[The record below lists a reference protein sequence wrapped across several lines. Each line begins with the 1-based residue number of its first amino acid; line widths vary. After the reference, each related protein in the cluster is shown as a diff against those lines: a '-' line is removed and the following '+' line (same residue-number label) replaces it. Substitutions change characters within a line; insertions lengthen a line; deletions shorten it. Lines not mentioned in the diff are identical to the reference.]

1 MIISFI
7 KKNLLTLLIGAII
20 GFAIAGSSIYSTM
33 SIAHNRSKKKA
44 TIAHEKQIAE
54 IIASHERILI
64 EKNILISEC
73 IQIDKRSYTNNNEFN
88 PEIAKNKKGNI
99 IIDLTPDIDQKLTN
113 EKLVQDLI
121 QNPQIEAE
129 KSDTIK
135 EKRKRKKF
143 LGLF

>member
-7 KKNLLTLLIGAII
+7 KKNLLMLLIGAIV
-20 GFAIAGSSIYSTM
+20 GAGIAGPSIFGVM
-33 SIAHNRSKKKA
+33 SVRNSRSEKKQA
-44 TIAHEKQIAE
+44 EAYERQIKE
-54 IIASHERILI
+54 LIASHERAMT
-64 EKNILISEC
+64 EKNTLISEC

-113 EKLVQDLI
+113 ENLVQDLI
-121 QNPQIEAE
+121 QNPQIEA
-129 KSDTIK
+129 DTLPP
-135 EKRKRKKF
+135 KRKRKKF